1 MDYLSFDLRIGEWNT
16 QTHKGV
22 VEVLL
27 SPSGEGRRFPFLLEL
42 DVTSVLRSLS
52 SDPAQARRLGR
63 LLANA
68 IFRHEIA
75 LAWYESYQIARERH
89 CGLRLRLHIESWELS
104 RLPWELLFDTRA
116 DDFMA
121 FDERL
126 SITRYIRLSSAPP
139 ALKQSAT
146 LRILVVAASPVDEPP
161 LDWQNEIALLKEA
174 VDPLVRLGRVR
185 FSTCE
190 HATRESLH
198 VALVENHPDVVH
210 FVGHGEYDLTTQQG
224 FLVLEDER
232 RQSVYVD
239 ATELARLLRR
249 YGTNAVILN
258 ACESARGIWAGLA
271 PTLVRADIPA
281 VVAMQWPIEDRAAI
295 TFAKSF
301 YRTLAAGRTIDECV
315 SEGRVAMDTAA
326 PHSIMW
332 AAPVLFIRSLDGQ
345 LWAPQSP
352 RRQSR
357 AETTPRRAADG
368 ARDAEASAEA
378 SAEAPADAAAAPLF
392 RTRGPLRLPD
402 DREILME
409 RPELEKALQLA
420 RQPVV
425 TQYLAILS
433 ARQTGKTTLL
443 LGMMDAL
450 REETACV
457 FVDLSVLRGQDAP
470 DCFRLVSSQLTA
482 ALAAYRG
489 QENST
494 IPSATADRPVAFLDY
509 LQRLA
514 SAVPVPRIVL
524 LMDEVGAL
532 APEVSDAFFNT
543 VRTVFTQGRGLRNSL
558 AKYLFVFS
566 GAVDLYGLTFGTNSP
581 LNICEKIYLEDF
593 DLERVSQLMARFARL
608 GTPVSSDA
616 ASAVHAVTGGHPYL
630 TMRLCALMEA
640 SHARQITA
648 QTVQRAAS
656 QMLVEDDNIRH
667 LIREL
672 ENQPG
677 ARRHLQRI
685 LIEGQ
690 SVPFSRNN
698 PILASLEMLGAIK
711 PVQPCAVRN
720 QLYERALR
728 EYYASQSGP
737 AGGDVRSARP

>member
-104 RLPWELLFDTRA
+104 RLPWELLFDGRA

-139 ALKQSAT
+139 AIQRSET

-161 LDWQNEIALLKEA
+161 LGWQNEIALLKEA

-190 HATRESLH
+190 HATRQSLH

-210 FVGHGEYDLTTQQG
+210 FVGHGEYDLIKQQG

-301 YRTLAAGRTIDECV
+301 YSTLAAGRAIDECV
-315 SEGRVAMDTAA
+315 SEGRVAMDTAS

-345 LWAPQSP
+345 LWEPQSP
-352 RRQSR
+352 QRPSR
-357 AETTPRRAADG
+357 TETTPRRAAEG
-368 ARDAEASAEA
+368 ARDASTPP
-378 SAEAPADAAAAPLF
+378 APSF

-402 DREILME
+402 DREILVD

-470 DCFRLVSSQLTA
+470 DCFRLVSSQLAA

-489 QENST
+489 QGNSA
-494 IPSATADRPVAFLDY
+494 IPSAIADRPVAFLDY

-514 SAVPVPRIVL
+514 SAVAVPRIVL

-581 LNICEKIYLEDF
+581 LNICEKIYLEDL
-593 DLERVSQLMARFARL
+593 DHTQVSQLIGRFTRL
-608 GTPVSSDA
+608 GIPVSSDT
-616 ASAVHAVTGGHPYL
+616 ASAVHALTGGHPYL

-640 SHARQITA
+640 ANARQITA

-720 QLYERALR
+720 KLYERALR

-737 AGGDVRSARP
+737 ASGGARSERP

>member
-126 SITRYIRLSSAPP
+126 SITRYIRLNSAPP
-139 ALKQSAT
+139 ELQRSET
-146 LRILVVAASPVDEPP
+146 LRILVVAATPVDEPP

-174 VDPLVRLGRVR
+174 VEPLARLGRVR

-210 FVGHGEYDLTTQQG
+210 FVGHGEYDLSEQQG

-232 RQSVYVD
+232 RHSVYVD

-315 SEGRVAMDTAA
+315 SEGRVAMDTAS

-345 LWAPQSP
+345 LWAPQPP
-352 RRQSR
+352 RRQGR
-357 AETTPRRAADG
+357 TETTPRRAVDG
-368 ARDAEASAEA
+368 AKDTSTPP
-378 SAEAPADAAAAPLF
+378 APSF
-392 RTRGPLRLPD
+392 RTRGPLRLPE
-402 DREILME
+402 DREILVD

-450 REETACV
+450 REETACA

-470 DCFRLVSSQLTA
+470 DCFRLVSSQLA
-482 ALAAYRG
+482 ATLAAYHG
-489 QENST
+489 QEGST

-514 SAVPVPRIVL
+514 KAVPVPRIVL

-593 DLERVSQLMARFARL
+593 DLEHVSQLMERFTRL
-608 GTPVSSDA
+608 GAPVSSDA
-616 ASAVHAVTGGHPYL
+616 ASAVHALTGGHPYL

-640 SHARQITA
+640 SNARQITA

-720 QLYERALR
+720 KLYERALR
-728 EYYASQSGP
+728 EYYASQSEP
-737 AGGDVRSARP
+737 AGGDVKSARP